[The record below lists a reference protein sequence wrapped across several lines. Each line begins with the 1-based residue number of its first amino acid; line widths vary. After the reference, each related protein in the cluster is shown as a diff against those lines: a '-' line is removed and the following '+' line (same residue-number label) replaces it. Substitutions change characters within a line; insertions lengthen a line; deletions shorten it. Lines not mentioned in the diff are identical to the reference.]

1 MGKIRYRIIPQPNL
15 TFTVEIFGT
24 GNRNY
29 GAAGFANMA
38 DAETWINEKKRAAKA
53 DEKWECISEGVRING
68 RLRT

>member
-24 GNRNY
+24 GNSIY
-29 GAAGFANMA
+29 GAAGFTNVA
-38 DAETWINEKKRAAKA
+38 DAEAWINEKKRAAKA
-53 DEKWECISEGVRING
+53 DEMWERSSESVRING